1 MHRAD
6 SDPIGAVHLIHGGLQ
21 VDCRHQGSNSEPLDS
36 VNFGINGHFLGGHTR
51 FPFSLSR
58 QSYDP
63 ETCGQ
68 THSSE
73 PVQNGVWAACRP
85 VADSKPS
92 SYGVAGGRREG
103 LCGPT
108 QKKKH
113 LGLWVICIISPYSPS
128 LSISPSHLSPPLSQ
142 AIFLTLSP
150 SLLSFLA
157 LTLPLS
163 LHHTLCPPLPSFPS
177 MSLSGLCSAAC
188 VVVVGGL
195 T

>member
-1 MHRAD
+1 MTILSSPNDRKKDTSPCVHRAD

-85 VADSKPS
+85 VADSKPLVM
-92 SYGVAGGRREG
+92 GLQEVDGRG
-103 LCGPT
+103 
-108 QKKKH
+108 
-113 LGLWVICIISPYSPS
+113 
-128 LSISPSHLSPPLSQ
+128 
-142 AIFLTLSP
+142 
-150 SLLSFLA
+150 
-157 LTLPLS
+157 
-163 LHHTLCPPLPSFPS
+163 
-177 MSLSGLCSAAC
+177 C
-188 VVVVGGL
+188 VDRHKRKNI
-195 T
+195 